1 MAQVKNKQASFT
13 VALIVTVIVAL
24 AAMFGVIAYY
34 QFTTTYAYVVNKN
47 IDAGTRITAE
57 MLDSQVIQRVSIPK
71 SLDSNNLIKDFNQIN
86 KKFTLYDLKPGKM
99 VFTYDFATE
108 YNIRTLPIIA
118 ENNFEAF
125 TVKKGSF
132 AAGTPTNVINT
143 GDRINIYTVST
154 YDLSEIKAIKQQAYV
169 SGNAA
174 GSLTPTVDA
183 SAGGGL
189 AVVGGTTTAVSP
201 TETMMEQLGIKVSEL
216 PENIRKVCLDS
227 GLDEEFVIY
236 QDSITVAKLTWQ
248 NVPVASVLKT
258 TGENAAST
266 SISEIVLAVDSQT
279 AEEMHVALQTCQLGF
294 TMLPYIDGDY
304 TVIDNTG
311 TTNVD
316 LYTNFGRNFE

>member
-1 MAQVKNKQASFT
+1 MAQVKNKQTSFT
-13 VALIVTVIVAL
+13 IALVVTVIVAL

-47 IDAGTRITAE
+47 IDAGTQITAE

-71 SLDSNNLIKDFNQIN
+71 TLDSNNLIKDFNQIN
-86 KKFTLYDLKPGKM
+86 KKFILYDLKPGKM
-99 VFTYDFATE
+99 VFTYDVATE

-125 TVKKGSF
+125 TVKKSSF

-154 YDLSEIKAIKQQAYV
+154 YDLSEIKAIKQQAFV

-174 GSLTPTVDA
+174 GSLTATVNTDN
-183 SAGGGL
+183 GGL
-189 AVVGGTTTAVSP
+189 AVVGGTTTTVSP

-216 PENIRKVCLDS
+216 PENIREVCLDS
-227 GLDEEFVIY
+227 GLDEDFVIY

-258 TGENAAST
+258 TGENASST
-266 SISEIVLAVDSQT
+266 SISEIVFAVDSQT
-279 AEEMHVALQTCQLGF
+279 AEEMYVALQTCQLGF

-311 TTNVD
+311 TTDID